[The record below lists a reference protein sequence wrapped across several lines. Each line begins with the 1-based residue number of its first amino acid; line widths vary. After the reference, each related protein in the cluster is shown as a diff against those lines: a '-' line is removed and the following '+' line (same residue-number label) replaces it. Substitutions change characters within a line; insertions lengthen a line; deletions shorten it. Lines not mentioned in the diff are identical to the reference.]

1 MNAYDA
7 MKANE
12 GTISKITRDEAMSAH
27 EFNEIFAFLLLITF
41 KLISFS
47 QLKYYKDCSRRHV
60 NFYQIP

>member
-12 GTISKITRDEAMSAH
+12 GTISNNKITSDEAMSAH

-41 KLISFS
+41 KLLSINR
-47 QLKYYKDCSRRHV
+47 DCSRRHA

>member
-12 GTISKITRDEAMSAH
+12 GTISNIKITRDETMSAH

-41 KLISFS
+41 KLLSFS
-47 QLKYYKDCSRRHV
+47 QLKY
-60 NFYQIP
+60 

>member
-41 KLISFS
+41 KLLSFS
-47 QLKYYKDCSRRHV
+47 QLKY
-60 NFYQIP
+60 